1 LSDTLSD
8 EIDTVHRAGTP
19 SRKCRDP
26 LGYDDRGGGETERM
40 RINLC
45 LTAAIVVLSSS
56 AAIACQPTP
65 ETKTLE
71 RRVLAH
77 YQAGQRTQAHEAM
90 KSVDYAAPW
99 AVHGKVEVQAVFDS
113 RAKGLTL
120 NVRRKAGVSSSGD
133 ILVSFPAGTFAK
145 ASRSDGSLPQ
155 DLLLLRAPVISLGS
169 LHRTGSVTVP
179 VACASFRRH
188 GPKPGVGY
196 SLKMATPGSNL
207 DRLAQVLCTGSAPP
221 PDTHL
226 ALAIWVAHEDLP
238 YARIANSAGF
248 RTFRTPRQK
257 VSPTR
262 DGAYAEKLLKRA
274 GIDPQRTSFFR
285 SFDLLPARAGS
296 KRTPAPATK
305 APPSERKPAPKPV
318 IRRRRAVS

>member
-1 LSDTLSD
+1 MT
-8 EIDTVHRAGTP
+8 TG
-19 SRKCRDP
+19 
-26 LGYDDRGGGETERM
+26 GGGETKTM
-40 RINLC
+40 RSNLC

-65 ETKTLE
+65 ETKSLE
-71 RRVLAH
+71 RQVLAY
-77 YQAGQRTQAHEAM
+77 YQAGQRAQAHRAM
-90 KSVDYAAPW
+90 KSCDYAAPW
-99 AVHGKVEVQAVFDS
+99 ADHGKVEVQAVFDS

-145 ASRSDGSLPQ
+145 APRSDSGWPQ

-179 VACASFRRH
+179 VACASFRRQ

-207 DRLAQVLCTGSAPP
+207 DRLAQVLCMGSAPP
-221 PDTHL
+221 PDPHL

-248 RTFRTPRQK
+248 HTFRTPRQK
-257 VSPTR
+257 VNPTR
-262 DGAYAEKLLKRA
+262 DGAAAQKLLQRA

-285 SFDLLPARAGS
+285 SFDRQPTRTKGT
-296 KRTPAPATK
+296 TPAARSKPK
-305 APPSERKPAPKPV
+305 PREQKPAPKRVTP
-318 IRRRRAVS
+318 RPRTVS